1 MSEPGTPPNAERERT
16 LRAALDAQLARLD
29 FLSSKGARA
38 EAMLEV
44 AKLRWQLGEIDDD
57 AYRAAEELF
66 ERLRSE

>member
-1 MSEPGTPPNAERERT
+1 MSEPGVPSNTDRERA

-29 FLSSKGARA
+29 FLSAKGARA